1 MISATRSG
9 LAKPQRLATHRLLNL
24 VRIQLKVW
32 RSRVQISVAS
42 SSLVS
47 IPIIEAVL
55 ASEHTLGSI
64 ITNPDKPAGRG
75 KKIEANDLA
84 KWAEEKGLD
93 VAKPADTSELNR
105 HLLSAQPQLII
116 TCAYGRLIPV
126 ELLHGPRFGWINLHF
141 SILPKLRGA
150 APVQWAILNGE
161 TSTGYSIFKL
171 NKGMDTGPVYLSKEL
186 NMSPTDTTPYLL
198 DKLGKLA
205 APDILEVIST
215 IGKTR
220 PSPQPLNGV
229 TLAPKISK
237 DMARID
243 WSSPTETILRQDR
256 ALSDNPGIWSVF
268 DGERI
273 SLFGLR
279 EVLAPN
285 SLISAG
291 DIEVVG
297 GELLVRTADSVIQIN
312 EVIPAGK
319 KRMSG
324 ADFARGARLIQGSKF
339 E

>member
-1 MISATRSG
+1 MG
-9 LAKPQRLATHRLLNL
+9 
-24 VRIQLKVW
+24 W
-32 RSRVQISVAS
+32 RFRMQISVAS

-75 KKIEANDLA
+75 KKIEPNDLA
-84 KWAEEKGLD
+84 KWAEAKGLD

-105 HLLSAQPQLII
+105 HLLAAQPQLII

-126 ELLHGPRFGWINLHF
+126 ELLHGPRFGWVNLHF

-150 APVQWAILNGE
+150 APVQWALLNGD
-161 TSTGYSIFKL
+161 TSTGYTIFKL
-171 NKGMDTGPVYLSKEL
+171 DKGMDTGPVYLSKEV
-186 NMSPTDTTPYLL
+186 NIAETDTTPILL
-198 DKLGKLA
+198 DKLAKLA
-205 APDILEVIST
+205 VPDLLEVIST

-220 PSPQPLNGV
+220 ATPQPLTGV
-229 TLAPKISK
+229 SLAPKISK

-243 WSSPTETILRQDR
+243 WESPAEMILRQDR

-268 DGERI
+268 EGERI

-285 SLISAG
+285 SLKISG
-291 DIEVVG
+291 EIEVVN
-297 GELLVRTADSVIQIN
+297 GELLVRTADSVIAIS
-312 EVIPAGK
+312 EVTPAGK

-324 ADFARGARLIQGSKF
+324 GDFARGARLVQGSKF